1 METNQHTRCPWC
13 EANDLLRQYHDEEWG
28 VIRHDDRVHYENLL
42 MEAMQCGL
50 SWNLVLQK
58 REILRQCFAGFDY
71 DQVAEFTDADVE
83 RIMAAEGMIR
93 SERKIRGVI
102 GNTKVFLDIRKEYGS
117 FDKYIWSF
125 TDNKVIIFRGEQP
138 TQCDV
143 SRKLAADL
151 KRRGAKFLGPVVLH
165 SHMEALGLIM
175 AHSPECWRY
184 REFMASRP
192 ENVIYF

>member
-1 METNQHTRCPWC
+1 MEANQHTRCPWC

-71 DQVAEFTDADVE
+71 EQVAEFTDADVE

>member
-71 DQVAEFTDADVE
+71 DQVAEFTDADVD
-83 RIMAAEGMIR
+83 RIMATEGMVR

-102 GNTKVFLDIRKEYGS
+102 GNTKVFLDIQKEYGS

-138 TQCDV
+138 TQCEA
-143 SRKLAADL
+143 SRNLAADL
-151 KRRGAKFLGPVVLH
+151 KKRGAKFLGPVVLH